1 MERKKQ
7 RITVGAIIQI
17 PLKDDFFTYG
27 RILESKIA
35 FYDARTREEMPI
47 EAILKSP
54 ILFIVP
60 VEDAVITHGYW
71 QKVSKAIPIEDN
83 LKKENLP
90 PMFRQSTLKPER
102 IELVYFDRFEKA
114 TPEQCTG
121 LERWAVWNL
130 EGIEQRLHD
139 FYGNKENYYEK
150 VDKEIVVS

>member
-17 PLKDDFFTYG
+17 PL
-27 RILESKIA
+27 
-35 FYDARTREEMPI
+35 
-47 EAILKSP
+47 
-54 ILFIVP
+54 
-60 VEDAVITHGYW
+60 
-71 QKVSKAIPIEDN
+71 EDN

-130 EGIEQRLHD
+130 EGIEQRLND
-139 FYGNKENYYEK
+139 FYENKENFYEK
-150 VDKEIVVS
+150 VDKEIVAN